1 MLERMR
7 MENFRAFE
15 QVEIE
20 FAPITL
26 LIGANSTGKSSILQ
40 ALLLLKQ
47 SLRGGDYRVPLSFNG
62 PLVNMGS
69 LRETAWRGRKS
80 LYFQLEWDDYRGIG
94 FRVAYRKQTGLSVSE
109 FRFLSGR
116 EWYQLPKE
124 ATGVEPWYFS
134 FEPSKSGQ
142 GLDEDKQ
149 RSLSILNS
157 TLAYFFQRLRYIG
170 PLRMPARETYLSGE
184 RPESVGPDARNL
196 IPFLFYRPE
205 VVWSIAHWL
214 REQGLADGLEVRETA
229 RGSGRWAVYIAER
242 RGRWVNLVNTGF
254 GYSQLIPVL
263 AEIYGAPEGS
273 LILVEQPELHLNPRL
288 AIWMG
293 DVLITAIRQGK
304 SLLVETHS
312 EHIVLRL
319 RRRIAEGALK
329 SEELALYFTMRSLE
343 EGKSS
348 LQRIPL
354 DESGQLIEKWP
365 EDFWGEDY
373 AETYRILKAIIS
385 RKRGEV

>member
-1 MLERMR
+1 MLKRMR
-7 MENFRAFE
+7 LENFRAFK
-15 QVEIE
+15 QVEIK

-62 PLVNMGS
+62 PLVNLGS
-69 LRETAWRGRKS
+69 LEETAWQGRKS

-94 FRVAYRKQTGLSVSE
+94 FRVAYKKQTGLTVSE

-116 EWYQLPKE
+116 EWYRLPKE

-142 GLDEDKQ
+142 GLDEDK
-149 RSLSILNS
+149 RSSLVNLNS
-157 TLAYFFQRLRYIG
+157 TLASFFQRLRYIG

-196 IPFLFYRPE
+196 IPFLRHRPD
-205 VVWSIAHWL
+205 VMWSIARWL
-214 REQGLADGLEVRETA
+214 QERDLADGLALREMA
-229 RGSGRWAVYIAER
+229 RGRWAVYIIER

-263 AEIYGAPEGS
+263 AEIFGAPEGS

-319 RRRIAEGALK
+319 RRRIAEGELK
-329 SEELALYFTMRSLE
+329 SEELALYFTTRSLE
-343 EGKSS
+343 EGKSF

-354 DESGQLIEKWP
+354 DKSGQLIKKWP

-373 AETYRILKAIIS
+373 AETYQFLKAIIS
-385 RKRGEV
+385 RKRGKA